1 MLVGAGNVT
10 SFYVADNRRANHH
23 SSGAP
28 EAVGAPPDGPANYQ
42 MPEIQILSDK
52 LLAPLWTGE
61 QAPEP
66 LVASVLGRFQALLD
80 QPKLQ

>member
-1 MLVGAGNVT
+1 M
-10 SFYVADNRRANHH
+10 
-23 SSGAP
+23 
-28 EAVGAPPDGPANYQ
+28 PANYR

>member
-1 MLVGAGNVT
+1 M
-10 SFYVADNRRANHH
+10 
-23 SSGAP
+23 
-28 EAVGAPPDGPANYQ
+28 PANYR

-61 QAPEP
+61 QAPES
-66 LVASVLGRFQALLD
+66 LVASVLGQFQALLD